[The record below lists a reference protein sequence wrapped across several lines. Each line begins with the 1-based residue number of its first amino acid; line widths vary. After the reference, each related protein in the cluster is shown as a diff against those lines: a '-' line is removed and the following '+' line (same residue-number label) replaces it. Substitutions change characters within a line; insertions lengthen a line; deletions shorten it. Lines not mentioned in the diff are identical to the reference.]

1 MPRPHMPKGQSR
13 SPGRHW
19 RLWTHQP
26 IADQHNEFCVSD
38 LEGSQPSNCRC
49 YQEGR
54 VEKVF
59 FTRVECFTVSNALEK
74 SREIIVTVSSVLSMD
89 VSLMPRPHMPKGQSR
104 SPGRHWR

>member
-1 MPRPHMPKGQSR
+1 M
-13 SPGRHW
+13 
-19 RLWTHQP
+19 HQP

-54 VEKVF
+54 VEKAF

-74 SREIIVTVSSVLSMD
+74 SREIIVTVSSVLSME
-89 VSLMPRPHMPKGQSR
+89 VTVCQLEEHIHGRR
-104 SPGRHWR
+104 SEQTADRIRNGLYINL